1 MERDDTTSRTPLDL
15 GAASAET
22 KGQPGF
28 QVELSVI
35 GKANGIDDDE

>member
-1 MERDDTTSRTPLDL
+1 MERDNQDCPAPIDL
-15 GAASAET
+15 GAASVET

-35 GKANGIDDDE
+35 GKANGIDDE